1 MYKATIDNDEKYT
14 IKRSTCQ
21 LFSLQNA
28 SSQFHEPDYICHTT
42 EGKLLGYF
50 NVFLNLKYPS
60 VRKILF
66 AFVRYKYFGKIS
78 MSMSQF

>member
-14 IKRSTCQ
+14 IKRCTCQ

-50 NVFLNLKYPS
+50 NVF
-60 VRKILF
+60 
-66 AFVRYKYFGKIS
+66 
-78 MSMSQF
+78 